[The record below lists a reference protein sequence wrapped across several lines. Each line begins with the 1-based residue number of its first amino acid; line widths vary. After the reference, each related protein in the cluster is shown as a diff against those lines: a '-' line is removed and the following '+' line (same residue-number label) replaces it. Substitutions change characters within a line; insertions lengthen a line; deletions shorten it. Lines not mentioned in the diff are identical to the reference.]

1 MGLYKPTAGH
11 VRIDDTDIEQLHH
24 VDIRRNI
31 GCVPQDS
38 TLFFGSIRE
47 NINLGRPL
55 VDDRDVLD
63 AANRAGVTSFTQ
75 ADPAGLERQVG
86 EGGAMLSGVSD
97 KRSPL
102 RAHFWDDHQSYS
114 WTSQPVPWITARK
127 CRSSISSLN

>member
-47 NINLGRPL
+47 NITLGRPL

-75 ADPAGLERQVG
+75 ADPAGLSVKWAKAVQCSRG
-86 EGGAMLSGVSD
+86 SATSGHHCA
-97 KRSPL
+97 RIFGTTTNPTHG
-102 RAHFWDDHQSYS
+102 RANQCHG
-114 WTSQPVPWITARK
+114 
-127 CRSSISSLN
+127 